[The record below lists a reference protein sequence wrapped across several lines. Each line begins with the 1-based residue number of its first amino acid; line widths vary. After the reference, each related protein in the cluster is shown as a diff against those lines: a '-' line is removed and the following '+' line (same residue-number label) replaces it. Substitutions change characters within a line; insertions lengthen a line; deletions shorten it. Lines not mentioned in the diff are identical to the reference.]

1 MWVQGMS
8 PCSPLISNDPLCI
21 RGRPG
26 KKVNTLNKAE
36 MRSKFVFEESGAVR
50 AEKRRKGGIRGMD
63 T

>member
-1 MWVQGMS
+1 MGVQGMS
-8 PCSPLISNDPLCI
+8 PYSPFILNDRLCI
-21 RGRPG
+21 RGRLE

-36 MRSKFVFEESGAVR
+36 MRSKFVFEEGGAVR